1 MRISLLTLEI
11 QVSLAVLAILLLRPG
26 MKRLP
31 KVYSYGLWLL
41 VFIRLLCPVSLESRL
56 GIMPSREESNAWLEQ
71 FIQQAGGEGNDA
83 AWGTGHGGAGA
94 IYAGEE
100 KKTEN
105 RVKAG
110 TGTWTEN
117 RVKAGTK
124 TGMENRTKNGT
135 ENRVNAGTGSGTKN
149 QVNAGT
155 ENRVNAGTG
164 SGTKNQVNAGAVNG
178 AEIRINAG
186 TVNGTEKYVNA
197 GTANGT
203 ENQINAGEVNGAE
216 YQINAGTVNRTE
228 NRINTGEEDR
238 TESGT
243 NAGEE
248 SGAENR
254 MMTVLRDIWENKTV
268 LLILILW
275 ACGLAGVLGSNAAVL
290 LRIRRKMKSAEL
302 LWDNVYVSPDIPS
315 PFTMG
320 VVRPKVYL
328 PAGLE
333 QTERNYILCHEMI
346 HIRRKDYLI
355 KNIAFLLTAAH
366 WFNPFVW
373 AAFFLMERDM
383 EMSCDEKVIRL
394 MGADIKRRYSQSLLN
409 FAVGK
414 RSPAVTPL
422 TFGENGVKQR
432 VKNVLSYKSSR
443 KWSLLPGVMILAVA
457 GTALFTTRIQGEA
470 QDAGNGTAVQKQT
483 DKNTRPQSG
492 SEDGETGQSGGQETQ
507 KSGQSTDTFRSDPEE
522 VLERWGLAFVNRDM
536 TGLLELADDRE
547 RLSAMAEDTRDGER
561 LFGTLDTWPEQH
573 LNLSYYR
580 QEDGTGKI
588 RCYFYT
594 SEPEIFIVDETV
606 KVVERDGSYYV
617 EHQKLDEYFV
627 IENQEQFERLY
638 GDAGGYDFK
647 WENTGYSIGFYR
659 TILQHLV
666 EGYGAGVYRQEADIY
681 RQYTDPVE
689 AAVRL
694 LHLGAGEGKAE
705 ISPAAPESEE
715 PWMSNLPEESLREG
729 SLAVVEYTF
738 SEDGST
744 VEIPME
750 LIEGSF
756 GIWAPAGSG
765 MVRQVY
771 KTREESDHAAEY
783 FGWDEE
789 ESFYLQISQY
799 GIYRVDK
806 EHGLSCIYPYYIH
819 PDTIWELQD
828 GLMYVSL
835 YEEYPSYM
843 EWDRYY
849 FQERPEETDYC
860 LEAIGIVDVRTGEF
874 DRESMRIS
882 GGAGR
887 RTLLAPLNW
896 MSLGGGF
903 VHLYKTGYEGS
914 VEEYAIPMV
923 NTGKSSLTAGPMWND
938 MPVAELKGEELD
950 TYGKEV
956 RERLLGTPG
965 MLLELS
971 NRALTE
977 TYTYIDMDG
986 DGKAEKISLFRDK
999 EKKEERYWSYDSYC
1013 FQVGESRVTG
1023 LAECLNNGI
1032 WAVSLDGS
1040 EILLA
1045 LYEDGP
1051 SNDPRTILYAY
1062 RGGEVV
1068 PAGSFEADI
1077 RTCTIEDGVIKGEAR
1092 LDVLQTDWVKAGWH
1106 IGSDGI
1112 LEWMKQESYDFTGLN
1127 EITLLTGL
1135 PLCDVPEEGG
1145 ETHTMKPQKVRFLKT
1160 DGTFRWIYVQGADGD
1175 GGWFQVDGLKI
1186 VGLEK
1191 DYYEVFEGLNFAD

>member
-71 FIQQAGGEGNDA
+71 FIQRAGGEGTDA
-83 AWGTGHGGAGA
+83 AWGTEHGGIVAL
-94 IYAGEE
+94 YADDE

-105 RVKAG
+105 QVKAG
-110 TGTWTEN
+110 TES
-117 RVKAGTK
+117 
-124 TGMENRTKNGT
+124 GT

-149 QVNAGT
+149 Q
-155 ENRVNAGTG
+155 EN
-164 SGTKNQVNAGAVNG
+164 SGAVNG
-178 AEIRINAG
+178 TEIRINAG
-186 TVNGTEKYVNA
+186 TVNGMENRVIAGAVNGTENYVNA
-197 GTANGT
+197 GTVNGT
-203 ENQINAGEVNGAE
+203 ENQINAGEVNRAE
-216 YQINAGTVNRTE
+216 YHTNAGTVNRTE
-228 NRINTGEEDR
+228 NRINTGAEDR
-238 TESGT
+238 TERGT

-254 MMTVLRDIWENKTV
+254 IMAVLRDVWENKTA
-268 LLILILW
+268 LLILTVW
-275 ACGLAGVLGSNAAVL
+275 ACGMAGVLGSNAAAL
-290 LRIRRKMKSAEL
+290 LRIRRKMKNAEL
-302 LWDNVYVSPDIPS
+302 LWDNVYVSSDIPS

-320 VVRPKVYL
+320 VVRPKIYL

-333 QTERNYILCHEMI
+333 RTERNYILCHEMV

-355 KNIAFLLTAAH
+355 KNITFLLTAAH

-373 AAFFLMERDM
+373 VAFFLMERDM

-409 FAVGK
+409 FAVGR

-443 KWSLLPGVMILAVA
+443 KWSLLLGVMILIVA
-457 GTALFTTRIQGEA
+457 GTTLFTTRIQGEA

-483 DKNTRPQSG
+483 DENTRPQSG
-492 SEDGETGQSGGQETQ
+492 SEGGETGQSGGQETQ

-536 TGLLELADDRE
+536 KGLLELTNDRE
-547 RLSAMAEDTRDGER
+547 RLSAMAEDTGDGER
-561 LFGTLDTWPEQH
+561 LFGTLDIWPKQH

-606 KVVERDGSYYV
+606 NVVEREGSYYV

-627 IENQEQFERLY
+627 IENKEQFERLY
-638 GDAGGYDFK
+638 GDAGEYDFK
-647 WENTGYSIGFYR
+647 WENTGYSVGFYR
-659 TILQHLV
+659 TILQHLM
-666 EGYGAGVYRQEADIY
+666 EGYKADIY

-689 AAVRL
+689 AAVKL

-715 PWMSNLPEESLREG
+715 PWMSYLPEESLKEG

-756 GIWAPAGSG
+756 GIWAPAGTG

-771 KTREESDHAAEY
+771 QEREETDQAVSEY
-783 FGWDEE
+783 FGWDEDE
-789 ESFYLQISQY
+789 TFYLQVSQY
-799 GIYRVDK
+799 GIHRVNK
-806 EHGLSCIYPYYIH
+806 EHGLNCIYPYFMH
-819 PDTIWELQD
+819 PNTIWELRD

-835 YEEYPSYM
+835 YEEYPSYK
-843 EWDRYY
+843 EWDSYY
-849 FQERPEETDYC
+849 FQESPELTDYS

-874 DRESMRIS
+874 DRESMRIP
-882 GGAGR
+882 GEAGR
-887 RTLLAPLNW
+887 KVLLSPLNW

-903 VHLYKTGYEGS
+903 VHLYKTGFKGS
-914 VEEYAIPMV
+914 VAEYAIPMV
-923 NTGKSSLTAGPMWND
+923 NTGESSLTAGLMWND
-938 MPVAELKGEELD
+938 MPVAKLKGEELD
-950 TYGKEV
+950 AYGKEV

-965 MLLELS
+965 TLLELS

-986 DGKAEKISLFRDK
+986 DGKAEKISLFRDR

-1013 FQVGESRVTG
+1013 FQVGESQLTG
-1023 LAECLNNGI
+1023 SAECLNNGI

-1040 EILLA
+1040 EMLLV

-1051 SNDPRTILYAY
+1051 SDDPRTILYAY
-1062 RGGEVV
+1062 RDGEVV

-1077 RTCTIEDGVIKGEAR
+1077 RTCTIENGVIKGEVR
-1092 LDVLQTDWVKAGWH
+1092 MDVLQTDRVKAGWH
-1106 IGSDGI
+1106 MGSDGI

-1127 EITLLTGL
+1127 EITLLTEL

-1160 DGTFRWIYVQGADGD
+1160 DSSSRWIYVQGADGD

-1191 DYYEVFEGLNFAD
+1191 DYYEVFEGLSFAD